1 SFRSLPVALPI
12 SGAVRRGRPRQPAV
26 RCRLRHPP
34 AWALGAGQTA
44 DAPGAGHPHPHPAA
58 RPALRHRGS
67 RRAGHRPAGGC
78 GGLRSRHRAG
88 RRAAP
93 GAGHARRRGAPGFRR
108 LWHRHGDRQRPGL
121 AQPGPRPT
129 DSNGGQPARGTAP
142 GRPRPARHPRQEL
155 TMSAELRVIDS
166 DGHTMEPADLY
177 DRYLD
182 PRFRGRVTGQPA
194 ERRVD
199 GQPIMN
205 HPPDTIGA
213 LGFTPERIR
222 ERFGDIAP
230 DGFTPA
236 AVMRGQ
242 DVEGV
247 DVSVIYG
254 PLYDCFV
261 EGMDPQL
268 ACAMARAY
276 NRWMAEYAGE
286 SGGRIVGAAPIPL
299 FDVKAAL
306 NEVEYAYHELGFRA
320 FWTRPNPVGGRALGH
335 ADFEPLYALLES
347 LDVPLSLHE
356 GSGSM
361 MRNIGSER
369 YPDNWLEQHA
379 VCHPMEQR
387 MALMSLIVHCV
398 L

>member
-1 SFRSLPVALPI
+1 
-12 SGAVRRGRPRQPAV
+12 
-26 RCRLRHPP
+26 
-34 AWALGAGQTA
+34 
-44 DAPGAGHPHPHPAA
+44 
-58 RPALRHRGS
+58 
-67 RRAGHRPAGGC
+67 
-78 GGLRSRHRAG
+78 
-88 RRAAP
+88 
-93 GAGHARRRGAPGFRR
+93 
-108 LWHRHGDRQRPGL
+108 
-121 AQPGPRPT
+121 
-129 DSNGGQPARGTAP
+129 
-142 GRPRPARHPRQEL
+142 
-155 TMSAELRVIDS
+155 MSAELRVIDS

-182 PRFRGRVTGQPA
+182 PRFRGRVTGMPA
-194 ERRVD
+194 ERKVD
-199 GQPIMN
+199 GLPIMK

-222 ERFGDIAP
+222 DRFGDIAP
-230 DGFTPA
+230 NGFTPD
-236 AVMRGQ
+236 AVLRGL

-306 NEVEYAYHELGFRA
+306 QEVDYAYHELGYRA
-320 FWTRPNPVGGRALGH
+320 FWTRPNPVSGRALGH
-335 ADFEPLYALLES
+335 ADFEPLYTLLES

-361 MRNIGSER
+361 MRNIGSQR

-379 VCHPMEQR
+379 VCHPMEQQ
-387 MALMSLIVHCV
+387 MALMSLIVHGV
-398 L
+398 LERHPKLRLACLECGVGWLPNWLHRLDEHQELVGWRYAPTLTMAVSDYFRRQCFISAEPDDTLRYEVVDYLGDDNILFGTDFPHPDAQYPHAVSTFLEMPKLSEATLKKALWDNAVRFYGFDAATLPVSSGNRGGASTKVTS

>member
-1 SFRSLPVALPI
+1 
-12 SGAVRRGRPRQPAV
+12 
-26 RCRLRHPP
+26 
-34 AWALGAGQTA
+34 
-44 DAPGAGHPHPHPAA
+44 
-58 RPALRHRGS
+58 
-67 RRAGHRPAGGC
+67 
-78 GGLRSRHRAG
+78 
-88 RRAAP
+88 
-93 GAGHARRRGAPGFRR
+93 
-108 LWHRHGDRQRPGL
+108 
-121 AQPGPRPT
+121 
-129 DSNGGQPARGTAP
+129 
-142 GRPRPARHPRQEL
+142 
-155 TMSAELRVIDS
+155 MSAELRVIDS

-379 VCHPMEQR
+379 VCHPMEQQ
-387 MALMSLIVHCV
+387 MALMSLIVHGV
-398 L
+398 LERHPGLRLACLECGVGWLPNWLHRLDEHLELVGWRYAPELTLAASDYFRRQCFISAEPDDILLYQVVDYLGDDNILFGTDFPHPDAQYPHALSTFLDMPKLSRGSLQKALWDNALRFYGFDAATLPVSNGPAWGDAAKVHK